1 MDKPFIAALPATRL
15 VGLVLAIV
23 ISFSPLLYAAEPCAF
38 SQEQE
43 QVVLQKADA
52 QYPGGM
58 LAKENR
64 EVTWALPDGGTTTFG
79 YGGCEHLGS
88 IAFRSIR
95 VPAPLEEKEVIAAAR
110 ELAARF
116 WNAQLIGDS
125 LALDTLVA
133 ALDRADYIVELS
145 RGKTFINVRDAS
157 FVELYIEHSY
167 EHGFD
172 SVGIV
177 WQRQR

>member
-1 MDKPFIAALPATRL
+1 MHMPFIAALPATRL
-15 VGLVLAIV
+15 GGLVLAIV
-23 ISFSPLLYAAEPCAF
+23 ISFSPFLHAAEQCAF
-38 SQEQE
+38 SQEKE
-43 QVVLQKADA
+43 QAILQKAAA
-52 QYPGGM
+52 QYPGGV
-58 LAKENR
+58 LAKEHR

-95 VPAPLEEKEVIAAAR
+95 APAALEEKEVIAAAR
-110 ELAARF
+110 ELARRF
-116 WNAQLIGDS
+116 WNAEIAGDS
-125 LALDTLVA
+125 LALDTLMTG
-133 ALDRADYIVELS
+133 LDRAEYIVELS

-167 EHGFD
+167 ENGFD

-177 WQRQR
+177 WQRQ